1 MSDVDYLSRALF
13 EQAQPFQLVW
23 NSAGEVV
30 FLSDALAEIWG
41 VENPRQTEIMVQR
54 PFRAAMR
61 PEFLP
66 ELTNVLVEIY
76 QIDKGDRVFKGQIVD
91 AKNGHLRLLGIS
103 SCRKARWSWFRIV
116 TE

>member
-41 VENPRQTEIMVQR
+41 VENPSG
-54 PFRAAMR
+54 
-61 PEFLP
+61 
-66 ELTNVLVEIY
+66 Y
-76 QIDKGDRVFKGQIVD
+76 
-91 AKNGHLRLLGIS
+91 
-103 SCRKARWSWFRIV
+103 
-116 TE
+116 